1 MNNKIALVTGAS
13 RGIGSAI
20 ATHLIEQGY
29 RVIGTATSPQGLK
42 AIDPKCIG
50 KLLRLEEEASVLQL
64 FGELKEEKLLPT
76 ILVANAGITADNLI
90 LRMKMEEWQKTLD
103 VNLTGNFLLCQQSLK
118 QMVREKWG
126 RIVCVS
132 SVVGFTGNPGQV
144 NYAATKAGLSGFVKS
159 LALEFSSRNITAN
172 IVAPGFIETDMT
184 AALADR
190 MDDRMR
196 EQLLQRIPL
205 HRYGTAK
212 EVAAGVGFLVSP
224 EASYISGQVLHIN
237 GGMYMA

>member
-1 MNNKIALVTGAS
+1 MNDRVALVTGAS

-20 ATHLIEQGY
+20 AAELIERGY

-42 AIDPKCIG
+42 AINSKCIP
-50 KLLRLEEEASVLQL
+50 KLLRLEEETSILRL
-64 FGELKEEKLLPT
+64 FSELKEENLLPT
-76 ILVANAGITADNLI
+76 ILVANAGVTADNLV
-90 LRMKMEEWQKTLD
+90 LRMKMEEWRKTLD
-103 VNLTGNFLLCQQSLK
+103 VNLTGSFLLCQQSLK

-126 RIVCVS
+126 RIVCVG
-132 SVVGFTGNPGQV
+132 SVVGWTGNPGQV
-144 NYAATKAGLSGFVKS
+144 NYAATKAGLSGLVKS
-159 LALEFSSRNITAN
+159 LALEFGSRNITAN

-184 AALADR
+184 NAL
-190 MDDRMR
+190 DDRMK
-196 EQLLQRIPL
+196 EKLLQRIAL

>member
-1 MNNKIALVTGAS
+1 MNDRIALVTGAS

-20 ATHLIEQGY
+20 ATYLVEQGY
-29 RVIGTATSPQGLK
+29 RVIGTATSSQGLK
-42 AIDPKCIG
+42 AIKAKCIG
-50 KLLRLEEEASVLQL
+50 KLLRLEEEASILKL
-64 FGELKEEKLLPT
+64 FGELKEENLLPT
-76 ILVANAGITADNLI
+76 ILVANAGVTADNLI
-90 LRMKMEEWQKTLD
+90 LRMKMEEWQKTID
-103 VNLTGNFLLCQQSLK
+103 VNLTGSFLLCQQSLK

-184 AALADR
+184 NAL
-190 MDDRMR
+190 DDRMR